1 MSWDTLSWDKMSK
14 SYLGYILYKLYTN
27 VEEHR
32 QSGAKN
38 LKSGRG
44 AGEQKLN
51 GSGIETF
58 FWLLNAEVC
67 QLDFIYVTLVN
78 DDNN

>member
-1 MSWDTLSWDKMSK
+1 MMLYVDADTVSWDTLSWDKMSK
-14 SYLGYILYKLYTN
+14 SYLGYILYKFYTTESTN

-44 AGEQKLN
+44 AGERKLD

-58 FWLLNAEVC
+58 FG
-67 QLDFIYVTLVN
+67 Y
-78 DDNN
+78 

>member
-1 MSWDTLSWDKMSK
+1 MDLELKLFWLLNVEVCFIDF
-14 SYLGYILYKLYTN
+14 ILYKFYTTESTN

-44 AGEQKLN
+44 AGECKLD
-51 GSGIETF
+51 GSGIETCF
-58 FWLLNAEVC
+58 G
-67 QLDFIYVTLVN
+67 Y
-78 DDNN
+78 